1 MPGDATP
8 IQAISLEFFGDNKS
22 ALDAIDSLIAKLE
35 KLQSVADKGLRL
47 NISTQI
53 DKAGNSAKR
62 TKKNIDDLQQSIEN
76 LDLNKMSAKGGS
88 FGITEGAERAS
99 KSVADL
105 ADTIKQVRE
114 VTADTADGASKS
126 VDSLVAKIDTAN
138 TRIGATVTSLLG
150 DIKNAGVIVESIG
163 LPEYSQASADMS
175 KIAGLLPE
183 ISHMGATTWGL
194 PSESSAK
201 YINLAADAVGTL
213 AKHASGVMALAKD
226 TDAFT
231 SSLGSVAKE
240 TIKLQTKVDGLAV
253 SAHNAYTE
261 MNKIAGLLPA
271 ISHAGA
277 TRFALPGLSS
287 AQKGIFQP
295 IDPTAPYQSIF
306 KGTQVPKTP
315 PIPNTTWDREQAI
328 REMQAVHGT
337 LLEQNNPEQITEQTV
352 QYHGLTAAV
361 MGLAAAYD
369 KLKKTKAVSLLTMEI
384 PKSQMS
390 LKSLGNIVKHT
401 TTHFNKLLGSIKRIA
416 LYRAIRAAIRMITN
430 GFKEGTENLY
440 AWSNAFDSTR
450 EFANSMDRIAT
461 AALYVKNS
469 LGAMVAPIINALAP
483 ALDYLANKFVG
494 VLNIINE
501 FIAAITGASTF
512 TVARK
517 IATSFKETE
526 DAAGGAAKAVKSFTI
541 GIDELNIIED
551 NAGGGSGVGGLN
563 KDVEDWFEKQEVS
576 NKMKQF
582 VDDLKIYGDGI
593 SLWAEDT
600 IKSLQE
606 VADFWSTLGEEDYW
620 EYLKSPE
627 GITDTIAIVASLLSP
642 FPLYALGVNAV
653 ANGFEKLFDLFEED
667 PLGAYTAFFTNMP
680 LFIGFLGTIQ
690 DIIADPIGKL
700 KELGETILKV
710 MPLISPL
717 FSGKQGSNF
726 LNNITHPLDRLKTVW
741 DNFKTGIGA
750 IVDGV
755 KKVSELIAN
764 GWEYNLKEVKKV
776 LDKIWEVIKKI
787 LEGDIDDL
795 WSSVISGGG
804 NGENDHASSQ
814 GANVTD
820 SFLRGAVRSM
830 AASAGFWGA
839 AFGTQLN
846 KFFAPGKTVAMNQGI
861 EIANS
866 VKRGFTN
873 GASSLYQKARDVGTN
888 TLNAFKSNASYASFK
903 SAGENIV
910 NGIIAGLDSKKGS
923 IYKSISVLAE
933 KTGSKF
939 NYTLKIQSPSKV
951 FEESGKWIVAGL
963 NKGITENEG
972 STEKTVDKWLG
983 TFKNLS
989 ATVDVSNVSMPGMA
1003 SILGEVSGNIRQSGS
1018 VAIKNETED
1027 MRAFFDDVLMPV
1039 VNEIAADAKRQADKK
1054 ETTEVYMD
1062 SRKVTESVNRQNRA
1076 NGYSFTGV

>member
-8 IQAISLEFFGDNKS
+8 IQAISLEFFGDNQG
-22 ALDAIDSLIAKLE
+22 AMNAIDSLIERLTD
-35 KLQSVADKGLRL
+35 LQKIADKGLKL
-47 NISTQI
+47 NVSTQI
-53 DKAGNSAKR
+53 DKVGKSAR
-62 TKKNIDDLQQSIEN
+62 GAKKSVDDLQQSIN
-76 LDLNKMSAKGGS
+76 DLDLSKMAEKSGD
-88 FGITEGAERAS
+88 FGITERADNAS
-99 KSVADL
+99 KSI
-105 ADTIKQVRE
+105 TN
-114 VTADTADGASKS
+114 
-126 VDSLVAKIDTAN
+126 LVAQIEKGNKALYTLWGEGFRSDFAEN
-138 TRIGATVTSLLG
+138 IGDRASGMLAMQNNL
-150 DIKNAGVIVESIG
+150 NSIAISAHDAYTELSKVSG
-163 LPEYSQASADMS
+163 LLPEYSRASM
-175 KIAGLLPE
+175 P
-183 ISHMGATTWGL
+183 MTGL
-194 PSESSAK
+194 PAVSSASEMK
-201 YINLAADAVGTL
+201 RIETAVAGIT
-213 AKHASGVMALAKD
+213 AHASGIMTLANNTDSAALAFNNM
-226 TDAFT
+226 A
-231 SSLGSVAKE
+231 
-240 TIKLQTKVDGLAV
+240 I
-253 SAHNAYTE
+253 SAHNAYAE
-261 MNKIAGLLPA
+261 MSKVSGVQAEISGLGLPEPKVAGLLPA
-271 ISHAGA
+271 Y
-277 TRFALPGLSS
+277 SS
-287 AQKGIFQP
+287 ASVWSSGAMKKH
-295 IDPTAPYQSIF
+295 D
-306 KGTQVPKTP
+306 K
-315 PIPNTTWDREQAI
+315 
-328 REMQAVHGT
+328 
-337 LLEQNNPEQITEQTV
+337 LLEMNNPEQITEQTV

-401 TTHFNKLLGSIKRIA
+401 TTHFNKLLGSIKRVA

-469 LGAMVAPIINALAP
+469 LGAMVAPIINTLAP
-483 ALDYLANKFVG
+483 ALDYLADKFVG

-501 FIAAITGASTF
+501 FLAAITGASTY
-512 TVARK
+512 TVAKK

-551 NAGGGSGVGGLN
+551 NAGGGSGAGGLN
-563 KDVEDWFEKQEVS
+563 NAVEDWFEKQEVS

-593 SLWAEDT
+593 SQWAEDT
-600 IKSLQE
+600 IASLKS
-606 VADFWSTLGEEDYW
+606 VADFWGTLGKEDYW

-627 GITDTIAIVASLLSP
+627 GITDTIAIVASLLTP

-653 ANGFEKLFDLFEED
+653 VNGFRSLFDLFAED
-667 PLGAYTAFFTNMP
+667 PLGAYTAFFTNLP
-680 LFIGFLGTIQ
+680 LFIGFLETIQ
-690 DIIADPIGKL
+690 DIIADPIEKL
-700 KELGETILKV
+700 KSLGETILKV

-717 FSGKQGSNF
+717 FFGKQGSNF
-726 LNNITHPLDRLKTVW
+726 LNNITHPLERLKKVW
-741 DNFKTGIGA
+741 DNFKTGVEA
-750 IVDGV
+750 LVDGV
-755 KKVSELIAN
+755 KKVGELIAS
-764 GWEYNLKEVKKV
+764 GWEYNLKQVKKI
-776 LDKIWEVIKKI
+776 LDKIWAVIQKI
-787 LEGDIDDL
+787 LAGDIDDL
-795 WSSVISGGG
+795 WSSVVSGSG
-804 NGENDHASSQ
+804 NNENASRQ
-814 GANVTD
+814 GANLTD
-820 SFLRGAVRSM
+820 SFLGGIIRQM
-830 AASAGFWGA
+830 AASTGVWGV
-839 AFGTQLN
+839 AFGDQLK
-846 KFFAPGKTVAMNQGI
+846 KFFAQGKSVALNQGI
-861 EIANS
+861 EIAAN
-866 VKRGFTN
+866 VKNGFTI
-873 GASSLYQKARDVGTN
+873 GASSLYQKARDVGTA

-910 NGIIAGLDSKKGS
+910 NGIIAGLDAKKGS

-972 STEKTVDKWLG
+972 STAKTVDEWLA
-983 TFKNLS
+983 TFKNMS